1 MATIIRVQGNRLE
14 LAIPLQTVTMTPNGK
29 VTEDYNV
36 PADAEVKVLLSSSWK
51 TYGFEP
57 LSISGNV
64 VTMRDDGKLPAGKYA
79 VEVRIRQA
87 DGTPLRSK
95 YCNIIDIRDCND
107 GVTQEYDDFIEGSV
121 TLDAQIFWFAKGDDG
136 ITPHI
141 DETTGNWFIGDEDTG
156 VHAQG
161 EAGTTDYNELDNKP
175 DLSVYVEKEQGKG
188 LSTND
193 FTNEEKSKVDSA
205 YQKPASGIPASDIAN
220 GVIPDVSQFITKS
233 VDDLLN
239 YYLKSETY
247 TKAEVQ
253 ALIGAIQ
260 QFHYEVY
267 ASTSDVTSPA
277 NNVLYLIG
285 PTGSGTDK
293 YEEYVYDSTKQDP
306 WIKIGDTS
314 IDLSGY
320 VTTVA
325 LNTALAD
332 YTTTADL
339 TTLLSGKQDTISD
352 LSTIRSGAQAGA
364 TAYQKPAGGIP
375 KSDLAQ
381 GVKDSLDLADSA
393 IQEDTLYEDANGHDY
408 VEIAGMKWATKNIG
422 ADAVTDAG
430 LYFQWGDTQGY
441 TAEQVGTEEGQKAFT
456 WADYKFSSDAEGTS
470 MTKYNN
476 TDGKTVLDLEDDA
489 ARANWGGSW
498 RMPTTEE
505 MQAFGAAVNA
515 VWTNDY
521 NNTGVAGL
529 VCTDKTDNTKVVF
542 FPAAGGC
549 GRGIVRGV
557 GSYGICW
564 SSSLN
569 SDSIED
575 SFQLD
580 FNDVGADWSSEHIR
594 FYGYS
599 IRPIL
604 DTTQLKKDLDS
615 KQDKPLVI
623 EVNYDDT
630 SVPNGTYDAI
640 AAAVAAGKEV
650 KVIMTTEIDKEY
662 YPLAQGPITGADA
675 FYFMKAIARNVCCV
689 EINSDSSIRYL
700 IFSLADSSHIH
711 GSITNDGKI
720 SSDTAVANGDKL
732 VITDNSDSSKVKR
745 SSISFDGS
753 TTNKALTP
761 KGTWEDIPAA
771 QVNSDWNAE
780 SGVAKILNKPT
791 IPTVPTISTD
801 IDTDGNDDTKTA
813 SPKAVK
819 TFVEGKGYLTQHQ
832 DISGKANKSEM
843 SVVDGTG
850 ANADKTTITLKS
862 GTSATVLKSHQ
873 SLSGKQDVI
882 DSSHKLS
889 ADLVD
894 DTNTTNKFTN
904 ATEKQTWNGKQDALV
919 SGTNI
924 KTINNESVLGSGNIN
939 IDISGKEDVTTI
951 VAPVN
956 ETDATLPIT
965 TLTCEVGKYYRID
978 VAVDTLAITLPA
990 VTDLTTVR
998 TVVLYLT
1005 AGTTPAVTISS
1016 TAVSGGTAPDVYY
1029 QDGFEIKAGNTY
1041 EINALWNGLAWIVA
1055 SVEIVTNNGE

>member
-1 MATIIRVQGNRLE
+1 MENLEIYLDYIGEDSYVYRYDYTSKRYYNTGISLKGNPGNPGR
-14 LAIPLQTVTMTPNGK
+14 PGK
-29 VTEDYNV
+29 E
-36 PADAEVKVLLSSSWK
+36 
-51 TYGFEP
+51 
-57 LSISGNV
+57 
-64 VTMRDDGKLPAGKYA
+64 GK
-79 VEVRIRQA
+79 
-87 DGTPLRSK
+87 S
-95 YCNIIDIRDCND
+95 
-107 GVTQEYDDFIEGSV
+107 
-121 TLDAQIFWFAKGDDG
+121 
-136 ITPHI
+136 PHI
-141 DETTGNWFIGDEDTG
+141 GENGNWFIGEKDTG
-156 VHAQG
+156 VKASGDTGPYKIGILGNAQETEYYTQEDAYNLENG
-161 EAGTTDYNELDNKP
+161 LSEGDPGFVTTETVKNPAVLHTVKSYVDKQIENLIGTAPEELDTLKEIS
-175 DLSVYVEKEQGKG
+175 DVLS
-188 LSTND
+188 
-193 FTNEEKSKVDSA
+193 SA
-205 YQKPASGIPASDIAN
+205 YQKPTN
-220 GVIPDVSQFITKS
+220 
-233 VDDLLN
+233 
-239 YYLKSETY
+239 
-247 TKAEVQ
+247 
-253 ALIGAIQ
+253 
-260 QFHYEVY
+260 
-267 ASTSDVTSPA
+267 
-277 NNVLYLIG
+277 
-285 PTGSGTDK
+285 
-293 YEEYVYDSTKQDP
+293 
-306 WIKIGDTS
+306 
-314 IDLSGY
+314 
-320 VTTVA
+320 
-325 LNTALAD
+325 
-332 YTTTADL
+332 
-339 TTLLSGKQDTISD
+339 
-352 LSTIRSGAQAGA
+352 
-364 TAYQKPAGGIP
+364 GIP

-832 DISGKANKSEM
+832 DISGKADKSEM
-843 SVVDGTG
+843 SVTDGTG
-850 ANADKTTITLKS
+850 TDADKTTITLKT

-873 SLSGKQDVI
+873 SLAGKQDVI

-894 DTNTTNKFTN
+894 DSNTTNKFTN
-904 ATEKQTWNGKQDALV
+904 DTEKQTWNGKQDALTFNTAP
-919 SGTNI
+919 SS
-924 KTINNESVLGSGNIN
+924 NNKVATMADVPTTMGASGSGHK
-939 IDISGKEDVTTI
+939 GGLV
-951 VAPVN
+951 P
-956 ETDATLPIT
+956 
-965 TLTCEVGKYYRID
+965 
-978 VAVDTLAITLPA
+978 DTPS
-990 VTDLTTVR
+990 
-998 TVVLYLT
+998 T
-1005 AGTTPAVTISS
+1005 AGTTKFLREDGTWQEPAGGSAAAYTPTLQSAPTTSTTTYTKDGQTVDFVVGQFARVADANNPAGYDMWQLYDLVTENDVT
-1016 TAVSGGTAPDVYY
+1016 TAVWRSTDAVIGD
-1029 QDGFEIKAGNTY
+1029 INT
-1041 EINALWNGLAWIVA
+1041 ILDNI
-1055 SVEIVTNNGE
+1055 NGEVI